1 LTAFFESGIFQTERG
16 LFIMQNTTIASP
28 ILFVILALFF
38 FMGHILFPV
47 FATPIL
53 LLIVGM
59 MTLGFL
65 DKARIPEEN
74 SMIRLLI
81 PALTG
86 ILSSVYSL
94 FLIKKEIGM
103 NEVFALLILIT
114 SSVLLSMWW
123 TEDVIEA
130 AEES

>member
-1 LTAFFESGIFQTERG
+1 
-16 LFIMQNTTIASP
+16 M
-28 ILFVILALFF
+28 
-38 FMGHILFPV
+38 
-47 FATPIL
+47 
-53 LLIVGM
+53 
-59 MTLGFL
+59 GFL